1 MNKVF
6 KLFLFVFISIFII
19 SCGNSNSIFDE
30 PQVKYEKVRYLTG
43 DVNND
48 GQVNVADVTDLIDY
62 LLIVK
67 GSDKRYDVNDDG
79 RVSIEDVS
87 YLIDMLLNNNTNN
100 DGIYTVNG
108 VEFKMIYVE
117 GGSYMMGASRTEL
130 GSNTFEKPQHQVI
143 LSNYKIGE
151 TEVTQELWTAV
162 MGTNPSCFKGDLQ
175 RPVEYVTWYDCQEFV
190 TKLKELTG
198 KNFRLPTEAEWEYAA
213 RGGITWFTNYYKFSG
228 SDTCRIV
235 GWYSTTSGGESHP
248 VKQLLPN
255 ALGIYDM
262 TGNVCEWVSDWYST
276 YTMDEYQ
283 VDPTGPETGTY
294 KVYRLG
300 SWYNNAV
307 ENRVSYRYMRE
318 PEFRTNYL
326 GLRLAL

>member
-1 MNKVF
+1 MKRFLNF
-6 KLFLFVFISIFII
+6 FLLFLITISFCC
-19 SCGNSNSIFDE
+19 CGGSNTFLDE
-30 PQVKYEKVRYLTG
+30 PQKQYAPEKYLIG

-48 GQVNVADVTDLIDY
+48 GKVNVSDVTDLIDY
-62 LLIVK
+62 LLIVQ
-67 GSDKRYDVNDDG
+67 GSDRRYDVNDDG
-79 RVSIEDVS
+79 KVSIEDVS
-87 YLIDMLLNNNTNN
+87 FLIDLILSGNIND

-108 VEFKMIYVE
+108 VSFKMIFVE
-117 GGSYMMGASRTEL
+117 GGSYMMGAKITEL

-143 LSNYKIGE
+143 LSSYKIGE

-162 MGTNPSCFKGDLQ
+162 MGSNPSYFKGDLQ

-198 KNFRLPTEAEWEYAA
+198 KNFRLPTEAEWEYAG
-213 RGGITWFTNYYKFSG
+213 RGGITWFTNYYRFSG
-228 SDTCRIV
+228 SDTCRLV

-262 TGNVCEWVSDWYST
+262 TGNVCEWVSDWYSA

-283 VDPTGPETGTY
+283 VDPQGPETGNY
-294 KVYRLG
+294 KVYRFG
-300 SWYNNAV
+300 SWYNNAI
-307 ENRVSYRYMRE
+307 ENRVSHRYMRE

>member
-1 MNKVF
+1 MKT
-6 KLFLFVFISIFII
+6 FLNFFILILVGVIFI
-19 SCGNSNSIFDE
+19 SCGESNNVLEE
-30 PQVKYEKVRYLTG
+30 PNMKRASSYLRG

-48 GQVNVADVTDLIDY
+48 GQVNVVDVTDLIDY
-62 LLIVK
+62 ILIVN

-79 RVSIEDVS
+79 KVSIEDVTC
-87 YLIDMLLNNNTNN
+87 LIDMLLNNDTSD

-108 VEFKMIYVE
+108 VDFKMIFVE
-117 GGSYMMGASRTEL
+117 GGSYMMGAKITEL
-130 GSNTFEKPQHQVI
+130 GSLTLEKPQHPVI
-143 LSNYKIGE
+143 LSSYKIGE

-175 RPVEYVTWYDCQEFV
+175 RPVEYVTWYDCREFV

-213 RGGITWFTNYYKFSG
+213 RGGMTWFTNYYKFSG
-228 SDTCRIV
+228 SDTCRLV
-235 GWYSTTSGGESHP
+235 GWYSTTSGGTSHP

-262 TGNVCEWVSDWYST
+262 TGNVCEWVNDWYSA
-276 YTMDEYQ
+276 YTTDEYQ
-283 VDPTGPETGTY
+283 VDPTGPTTGSY
-294 KVYRLG
+294 KVYRFG

>member
-1 MNKVF
+1 MC
-6 KLFLFVFISIFII
+6 LSLIALMTI
-19 SCGNSNSIFDE
+19 SCGNSNTFMEE
-30 PQVKYEKVRYLTG
+30 PEKLNVQQRYLIG

-62 LLIVK
+62 LLIVQ
-67 GSDKRYDVNDDG
+67 GSDRRYDVNDDG

-87 YLIDMLLNNNTNN
+87 YLIDLLLGGDTNN
-100 DGIYTVNG
+100 EGIYTVNG
-108 VEFKMIYVE
+108 VDFKMIYVE
-117 GGSYMMGASRTEL
+117 GGSYMMGAKITEPGSR
-130 GSNTFEKPQHQVI
+130 TFEKPQHQVI
-143 LSNYKIGE
+143 LSSYKIGE

-162 MGTNPSCFKGDLQ
+162 MGTNPSYFKGDLQ

-190 TKLKELTG
+190 TKLNELTG
-198 KNFRLPTEAEWEYAA
+198 KPFRLPTEAEWEYAA
-213 RGGITWFTNYYKFSG
+213 RGGETWFTNYYRFSG
-228 SDTCRIV
+228 SDTCRLV
-235 GWYSTTSGGESHP
+235 GWYSTISGGESHP

-262 TGNVCEWVSDWYST
+262 TGNVCEWVSDWYSA

-283 VDPTGPETGTY
+283 VNPQGPETGNY
-294 KVYRLG
+294 KVYRFG
-300 SWYNNAV
+300 SWYNNAI

-318 PEFRTNYL
+318 PTYRVNYL

>member
-1 MNKVF
+1 MC
-6 KLFLFVFISIFII
+6 LSLIALMTI
-19 SCGNSNSIFDE
+19 SCGSSNTFMEE
-30 PQVKYEKVRYLTG
+30 PEKLNVQQRYLIG

-48 GQVNVADVTDLIDY
+48 GQVNVADITDLIDY
-62 LLIVK
+62 LLIVQ

-87 YLIDMLLNNNTNN
+87 YLIDLLFEGDTNN

-117 GGSYMMGASRTEL
+117 GGSYMMGAKITEL
-130 GSNTFEKPQHQVI
+130 GSRTFEKPQHQVI

-151 TEVTQELWTAV
+151 TEVTQELWQAV
-162 MGTNPSCFKGDLQ
+162 MGTNPSHFKTSPQ
-175 RPVEYVTWYDCQEFV
+175 HPVEYVDWYDCQEFIA
-190 TKLKELTG
+190 KLNELTG
-198 KNFRLPTEAEWEYAA
+198 KKFRLPTEAEWEYAA
-213 RGGITWFTNYYKFSG
+213 RGGETWFTNYYRFSG
-228 SDTCRIV
+228 SDTCRLV
-235 GWYSTTSGGESHP
+235 GWYSTTAGETTHP

-255 ALGIYDM
+255 ALGTYDM
-262 TGNVCEWVSDWYST
+262 TGNVCEWVNDWYAR
-276 YTMDEYQ
+276 YTDDEYQ
-283 VDPTGPETGTY
+283 VDPQGPETGNY
-294 KVYRLG
+294 KVYRFG

-318 PEFRTNYL
+318 PEFKTHYL

>member
-1 MNKVF
+1 MKNV
-6 KLFLFVFISIFII
+6 LIFLCLVGLII
-19 SCGNSNSIFDE
+19 GTSCGSNTVLDE
-30 PQVKYEKVRYLTG
+30 PQILYSSPKFLKG

-48 GQVNVADVTDLIDY
+48 GQVNIADVTELIDY
-62 LLIVK
+62 LTIVK
-67 GSDKRYDVNDDG
+67 GSDRRYDVNDDG
-79 RVSIEDVS
+79 RVSIEDVTC
-87 YLIDMLLNNNTNN
+87 LIDMLLNNDIND

-108 VEFKMIYVE
+108 VDFKMIFVE
-117 GGSYMMGASRTEL
+117 GGSYMMGAKITEPGSR
-130 GSNTFEKPQHQVI
+130 TFEKPQHQVI

-151 TEVTQELWTAV
+151 TEVTQELWQAV
-162 MGTNPSCFKGDLQ
+162 MGNNPSYFKGNSQ
-175 RPVEYVTWYDCQEFV
+175 HPVEYVTWYDCQEFV
-190 TKLKELTG
+190 TKLREITG

-213 RGGITWFTNYYKFSG
+213 RGGVTWFTNYYRFSG
-228 SDTCRIV
+228 SDTCRVV

-283 VDPTGPETGTY
+283 VDPKGPETGTY
-294 KVYRLG
+294 KVYRFG
-300 SWYNNAV
+300 SWYNNAI

-318 PEFRTNYL
+318 PEYRTNYL

>member
-1 MNKVF
+1 MVIQTQLLKNLNLK
-6 KLFLFVFISIFII
+6 KTTSQFII
-19 SCGNSNSIFDE
+19 
-30 PQVKYEKVRYLTG
+30 G

-48 GQVNVADVTDLIDY
+48 GQVNVVDVTDLIDY
-62 LLIVK
+62 MLIVN

-79 RVSIEDVS
+79 KISIEDVS
-87 YLIDMLLNNNTNN
+87 FLIDLILYGNSDNN
-100 DGIYTVNG
+100 GIYSVNG
-108 VEFKMIYVE
+108 VEFKMIFVE
-117 GGSYMMGASRTEL
+117 GGSYMMGAKITEL
-130 GSNTFEKPQHQVI
+130 GSLTIEKPQHQVI

-162 MGTNPSCFKGDLQ
+162 MGTNPSHFKGDLQ

-228 SDTCRIV
+228 SDTCKV
-235 GWYSTTSGGESHP
+235 VAWYSTTSGGESHP

-262 TGNVCEWVSDWYST
+262 TGNVCEWVSDWYSR
-276 YTMDEYQ
+276 YTDDEYQ
-283 VDPTGPETGTY
+283 VDPQGPETGTY

-307 ENRVSYRYMRE
+307 
-318 PEFRTNYL
+318 
-326 GLRLAL
+326 